1 MIHRLILLLL
11 LSLGS
16 ALSLT
21 ACTVPPPPPRKR
33 GQGAQGQ
40 DEEDE
45 AEEGKDKIRQPSE
58 EELRELLSLSQAI
71 VTARVEERIER
82 EGVVRYRL
90 RVQKVVAG
98 KSTPTHPFRALDE
111 LTTSDFLFSER
122 TNQREVGPLVEL
134 ASYLFFLA
142 PKEEAG
148 EWFHLADPSAFPIP
162 AAREVRQRLEALTA
176 ERQPAPSPGPAE
188 DR

>member
-1 MIHRLILLLL
+1 MIHRLTLLLL

-16 ALSLT
+16 TLSLS
-21 ACTVPPPPPRKR
+21 ACTISPPPPRKR
-33 GQGAQGQ
+33 GQGDQGEQ
-40 DEEDE
+40 EDEE
-45 AEEGKDKIRQPSE
+45 EGQEKVPQPSE
-58 EELRELLSLSQAI
+58 EELRELLRLSQAI

-122 TNQREVGPLVEL
+122 TSQREVGPLVEL

-142 PKEEAG
+142 PKQEAG
-148 EWFHLADPSAFPIP
+148 EWFHLADASAFPIP
-162 AAREVRQRLEALTA
+162 AAREVRQRLEALAA
-176 ERQPAPSPGPAE
+176 EQPARKPADPDE
-188 DR
+188 RR

>member
-1 MIHRLILLLL
+1 MIHRLTLLLL

-16 ALSLT
+16 TLSLV
-21 ACTVPPPPPRKR
+21 ACTLAPPPPRAQR
-33 GQGAQGQ
+33 GQS
-40 DEEDE
+40 
-45 AEEGKDKIRQPSE
+45 EEGGEEEGAETIREPSE

-90 RVQKVVAG
+90 RVQKVVTG
-98 KSTPTHPFRALDE
+98 GSTATHSLVPQGE

-142 PKEEAG
+142 PKQEAG
-148 EWFHLADPSAFPIP
+148 EWFHLADASAFPLP
-162 AAREVRQRLEALTA
+162 AAREVRLRLEALAA
-176 ERQPAPSPGPAE
+176 ERPPAPRAADPEEA
-188 DR
+188 R